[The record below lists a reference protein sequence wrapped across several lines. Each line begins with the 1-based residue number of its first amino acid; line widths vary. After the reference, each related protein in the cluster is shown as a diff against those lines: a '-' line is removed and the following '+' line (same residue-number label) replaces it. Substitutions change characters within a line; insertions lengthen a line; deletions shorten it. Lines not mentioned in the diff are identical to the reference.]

1 LQSLSNGLAIRET
14 LKRLFMQG
22 FRQQKNMLLWEQ
34 NHEMMQIE
42 PWGRDSL
49 RVRAT
54 ISTGIRDDLLSVL
67 LPPAETDAQITIGA
81 EGATIRNGALTA
93 SISPEGLIRF
103 SNTANG
109 TELLAEEQP
118 VHATRLPPRS
128 FKAVHS
134 DLFHLE
140 VRLRAYDDERLYGLG
155 QHQHGRLDQKGC
167 TIDLVQRNTEV
178 SIPFLFSNRGYGFLW
193 HNPGIGRVELGYNG
207 TRWVAEATPQ
217 LDYWITAGAT
227 PAEIME
233 HYADATGHPS
243 KFPEWAAGFWQC
255 KLRYRTQD
263 ELLSVAREYKRRG
276 LPLSVIVID
285 FFNWTL
291 QGDWRFDP
299 ELWPDPAGMVSEL
312 EGMGVKLM
320 VSIWPTVNPVSEN
333 FPIMQRRGLLIRT
346 ERGLPALMTF
356 MDNRPQGPVSLHYYD
371 STNPEAR
378 QFIWEQVR
386 EHYYRYGIK
395 VWWLDACEPEM
406 FPMDPDNLRFHL
418 GNGLTVANA
427 YPLLH
432 ARGFYEGMR
441 DAGET
446 AILNLCR
453 SAWAGSQRYG
463 AAVWSGDINSTFEA
477 FQAQVRAG
485 LNIGL
490 SGIPWWTTDIGG
502 FYGGDPESPAFREL
516 LIRWFQYSTFCLLF
530 RLHGYRL
537 PTPEASTMISTGG
550 PNEAWSF
557 GDEVYTIIKDLL
569 FLRERLR
576 PYILEQMHLAHEKGI
591 PPMRPLFFDFLR
603 DETCASIDDQFLFGP
618 DLLVAPVLTEGART
632 REVYL
637 PAGTTWTDAWSR
649 QAFDG
654 GQRIVAEAP
663 LDRIPLYLR
672 ANAQLPIRNA

>member
-1 LQSLSNGLAIRET
+1 
-14 LKRLFMQG
+14 MQG
-22 FRQQKNMLLWEQ
+22 FLQENNSLIWTLH
-34 NHEMMQIE
+34 HETVRIE

-54 ISTGIRDDLLSVL
+54 VSAGIRDDLLSVL
-67 LPPAETDAQITIGA
+67 LPPVETDTQITIGE

-93 SISPEGLIRF
+93 SVSPEGFIRF
-103 SNTANG
+103 SNTASG
-109 TELLAEEQP
+109 AELLAEEQP
-118 VHATRLPPRS
+118 VHATRLPPRA

-140 VRLRAYDDERLYGLG
+140 VRFCAYDDERLYGLG

-167 TIDLVQRNTEV
+167 TIDLIQRNTEV
-178 SIPFLFSNRGYGFLW
+178 SIPFLFSSRGYGFLW
-193 HNPGIGRVELGYNG
+193 HNPGIGRVELGDNG

-243 KFPEWAAGFWQC
+243 EFPEWAAGFWQC

-263 ELLSVAREYKRRG
+263 ELLTVAHEYKRRG

-285 FFNWTL
+285 FFHWTL

-299 ELWPDPAGMVSEL
+299 ELWPDPAGMVREL
-312 EGMGVKLM
+312 EQMGVKLM
-320 VSIWPTVNPVSEN
+320 VSIWPSVNPLSDN
-333 FPIMQRRGLLIRT
+333 FPIMQQRGLLIRT
-346 ERGLPALMTF
+346 ERGLPALMNF
-356 MDNRPQGPVSLHYYD
+356 RDNRPEGTVSVHYYD

-395 VWWLDACEPEM
+395 IWWLDACEPEM
-406 FPMDPDNLRFHL
+406 FPMDPDNVRFHL
-418 GNGLTVANA
+418 GNGLVVANA

-432 ARGFYEGMR
+432 ERGFYEGMR
-441 DAGET
+441 EAGET

-516 LIRWFQYSTFCLLF
+516 LIRWFQYSTFCPLF
-530 RLHGYRL
+530 RLHGFRL
-537 PTPEASTMISTGG
+537 AKPEASTMPFTGG

-557 GDEVYTIIKDLL
+557 DDEAYAIIKDLL
-569 FLRERLR
+569 FLRERLS

-591 PPMRPLFFDFLR
+591 PPMRPLFFDFPR
-603 DETCASIDDQFLFGP
+603 DEACASIDDQFLFGP
-618 DLLVAPVLTEGART
+618 DLLVAPVLMAGARR

-637 PAGTTWTDAWSR
+637 PAETTWTDAWSG
-649 QAFDG
+649 QSFDG
-654 GQRIVAEAP
+654 GQHIVAEAP

-672 ANAQLPIRNA
+672 ADARLPIRNA

>member
-1 LQSLSNGLAIRET
+1 
-14 LKRLFMQG
+14 MQG
-22 FRQQKNMLLWEQ
+22 FRQQQNMLLWEQ
-34 NHEMMQIE
+34 NHEMLQIA

-54 ISTGIRDDLLSVL
+54 VSAGIRDDLLSVL
-67 LPPAETDAQITIGA
+67 YPPAETDTQITIG
-81 EGATIRNGALTA
+81 EDGATIRNGALTA
-93 SISPEGLIRF
+93 SISPEGIIRF
-103 SNTANG
+103 SNTASG

-118 VHATRLPPRS
+118 VRATRLPPRS
-128 FKAVHS
+128 FKAIHS

-140 VRLRAYDDERLYGLG
+140 ARFRAYDGERFYGLG
-155 QHQHGRLDQKGC
+155 QHQHGLLDQKGC

-178 SIPFLFSNRGYGFLW
+178 SIPFLFSSRGYGFLW
-193 HNPGIGRVELGYNG
+193 HNPGIGRVELGNNG

-217 LDYWITAGAT
+217 LDYWITTAAT
-227 PAEIME
+227 PTEIIE

-243 KFPEWAAGFWQC
+243 EFPEWAAGFWQC

-263 ELLSVAREYKRRG
+263 ELLSVAREYKQRG

-285 FFNWTL
+285 FFHWTL

-299 ELWPDPAGMVSEL
+299 ELWPNPAGMVAEL
-312 EGMGVKLM
+312 EDMGVKLM
-320 VSIWPTVNPVSEN
+320 VSIWPSINPLSEN
-333 FPIMQRRGLLIRT
+333 FPIMQQRGLLIRT
-346 ERGLPALMTF
+346 ERGLPALMSF
-356 MDNRPQGPVSLHYYD
+356 RDNRPEGPVSVHYYD

-386 EHYYRYGIK
+386 EHYYRLGIK
-395 VWWLDACEPEM
+395 IWWLDACEPEM

-418 GNGLTVANA
+418 GNALAIANA

-432 ARGFYEGMR
+432 ERGFYEGMCE
-441 DAGET
+441 AGET

-477 FQAQVRAG
+477 LQAQVRAG

-502 FYGGDPESPAFREL
+502 FYGGEPESPAFREL
-516 LIRWFQYSTFCLLF
+516 LIRWFQYGTFCPLF
-530 RLHGYRL
+530 RLHGYRVAE
-537 PTPEASTMISTGG
+537 PGESTMLSTGG
-550 PNEAWSF
+550 PNEVWSF
-557 GDEVYTIIKDLL
+557 GDEVYEIIKDLL

-576 PYILEQMHLAHEKGI
+576 PYILEQMQLAHEKGI
-591 PPMRPLFFDFLR
+591 PPMRPMFFDFPR
-603 DETCASIDDQFLFGP
+603 DEACAGLDDQFLFGP
-618 DLLVAPVLTEGART
+618 DLLVAPVLTAGARR

-637 PAGTTWTDAWSR
+637 PTGTTWTDAWSG
-649 QAFDG
+649 QTFDG

>member
-1 LQSLSNGLAIRET
+1 
-14 LKRLFMQG
+14 MQG

-34 NHEMMQIE
+34 NHELVQIA

-54 ISTGIRDDLLSVL
+54 VSTGIRDDLLSIL
-67 LPPAETDAQITIGA
+67 YPPAETDTQITIGE
-81 EGATIRNGALTA
+81 EGATIHNGALTA
-93 SISPEGLIRF
+93 SISPEGIIRF
-103 SNTANG
+103 SNTASG
-109 TELLAEEQP
+109 AELLAEEQP
-118 VHATRLPPRS
+118 LRATRLPPRS

-140 VRLRAYDDERLYGLG
+140 ARFRAYDGERFYGLG
-155 QHQHGRLDQKGC
+155 QHQHGLLDQKGC

-178 SIPFLFSNRGYGFLW
+178 SIPFLFSSRGYGFLW
-193 HNPGIGRVELGYNG
+193 HNPGIGRVELGNNG
-207 TRWVAEATPQ
+207 TRWVAQATPQ
-217 LDYWITAGAT
+217 LDYWITTGAT

-243 KFPEWAAGFWQC
+243 EFPEWAAGFWQC

-263 ELLSVAREYKRRG
+263 ELLSVAREYKQRG

-285 FFNWTL
+285 FFHWTL

-299 ELWPDPAGMVSEL
+299 DFWPNPAGMVAEL
-312 EGMGVKLM
+312 EDMGVKLM
-320 VSIWPTVNPVSEN
+320 VSIWPSINPLSEN
-333 FPIMQRRGLLIRT
+333 FLIMQQRGLLIRT
-346 ERGLPALMTF
+346 ERGLPALMSF
-356 MDNRPQGPVSLHYYD
+356 WDSRPEGPVSVHYYD

-386 EHYYRYGIK
+386 EHYYRLGIK
-395 VWWLDACEPEM
+395 IWWLDACEPEM

-418 GNGLTVANA
+418 GNGLAIANA

-432 ARGFYEGMR
+432 ERGFYEGMCE
-441 DAGET
+441 AGET

-477 FQAQVRAG
+477 LQAQVCAG

-502 FYGGDPESPAFREL
+502 FYGGEPESPAFREL
-516 LIRWFQYSTFCLLF
+516 LIRWFQYGTFCPLF
-530 RLHGYRL
+530 RLHGYRVAE
-537 PTPEASTMISTGG
+537 PGESTMPGTGG
-550 PNEAWSF
+550 PNEVWSF
-557 GDEVYTIIKDLL
+557 GDEAYAIIKDLL

-576 PYILEQMHLAHEKGI
+576 PYTLEQMQLAHEKGI
-591 PPMRPLFFDFLR
+591 PPMRPLFFDFPR
-603 DETCASIDDQFLFGP
+603 DEACATLDDQFLFGP
-618 DLLVAPVLTEGART
+618 DLLVAPVLTAGARR

-637 PAGTTWTDAWSR
+637 PTGTTWTDAWSG
-649 QAFDG
+649 QTFDG

-663 LDRIPLYLR
+663 LDCIPLYLR

>member
-1 LQSLSNGLAIRET
+1 
-14 LKRLFMQG
+14 MQG
-22 FRQQKNMLLWEQ
+22 FRQQNNMLLWEQ
-34 NHEMMQIE
+34 SHEMMQIE

-54 ISTGIRDDLLSVL
+54 ISAGIRDDLLSVL

-103 SNTANG
+103 SNTADG

-128 FKAVHS
+128 YKAVHS

-233 HYADATGHPS
+233 HYTDATGHPS

-285 FFNWTL
+285 FFHWTL

-299 ELWPDPAGMVSEL
+299 ELWPDPAGMVREL
-312 EGMGVKLM
+312 EEMGVKLM
-320 VSIWPTVNPVSEN
+320 VSIWPTVNPVSKN

-356 MDNRPQGPVSLHYYD
+356 MDNRPKGPVSLHYYD

-386 EHYYRYGIK
+386 EHYCRYGIK

-406 FPMDPDNLRFHL
+406 FPMDPDNLRLHL
-418 GNGLTVANA
+418 GNGLAVANA

-463 AAVWSGDINSTFEA
+463 AAIWSGDINSTFEA

-516 LIRWFQYSTFCLLF
+516 LIRWFQYSTFCPLF

-537 PTPEASTMISTGG
+537 PTPEASTMVSTGG

-557 GDEVYTIIKDLL
+557 GDEAYTIIKDLL

-591 PPMRPLFFDFLR
+591 PPMRPLFFDFPR

-618 DLLVAPVLTEGART
+618 DLLVAPVLTEGVRT
-632 REVYL
+632 HEVYL

-649 QAFDG
+649 QTFDG

-672 ANAQLPIRNA
+672 ADAQLPIRIA

>member
-1 LQSLSNGLAIRET
+1 
-14 LKRLFMQG
+14 MQG
-22 FRQQKNMLLWEQ
+22 FLQQNNSLIGTL
-34 NHEMMQIE
+34 NHETVQIE

-54 ISTGIRDDLLSVL
+54 ISAGLRDDLLSVL

-93 SISPEGLIRF
+93 SVSPEGLIRF
-103 SNTANG
+103 SNTASS

-118 VHATRLPPRS
+118 VRATRLPPLS

-134 DLFHLE
+134 DLFPLE
-140 VRLRAYDDERLYGLG
+140 VRFRAYEDERFYGLG
-155 QHQHGRLDQKGC
+155 QHQHGLLDQKGC

-178 SIPFLFSNRGYGFLW
+178 SIPFLFSSRGYGFLW
-193 HNPGIGRVELGYNG
+193 HNPGIGRVELGYNT

-227 PAEIME
+227 SAEIME

-243 KFPEWAAGFWQC
+243 EFPEWAAGFWQC
-255 KLRYRTQD
+255 KHRYRTQD

-285 FFNWTL
+285 FFHWTL

-299 ELWPDPAGMVSEL
+299 ELWPDPAGMVREL
-312 EGMGVKLM
+312 EQMGVKLM
-320 VSIWPTVNPVSEN
+320 VSIWPSVNPLSEN
-333 FPIMQRRGLLIRT
+333 FSIMQQCGLLIRT
-346 ERGLPALMTF
+346 ERGLAALMPF
-356 MDNRPQGPVSLHYYD
+356 RDNRPEGPIAVHYYD

-418 GNGLTVANA
+418 GNGLAIANA

-432 ARGFYEGMR
+432 ERGFYEGMR
-441 DAGET
+441 EAGES

-463 AAVWSGDINSTFEA
+463 AAVWSGDITSTFEA
-477 FQAQVRAG
+477 LRAQVRAG
-485 LNIGL
+485 LNMGL

-502 FYGGDPESPAFREL
+502 FYGGDPESGAFREL
-516 LIRWFQYSTFCLLF
+516 RIRWFQYSTFCPLF
-530 RLHGYRL
+530 RLHGNRL
-537 PTPEASTMISTGG
+537 LASQDSTMIRGGG
-550 PNEAWSF
+550 PKEAWSF
-557 GDEVYTIIKDLL
+557 GEEVYAIIKDLL

-576 PYILEQMHLAHEKGI
+576 QYILEQMHLAHEKGT
-591 PPMRPLFFDFLR
+591 PPMRPLFFDFPR
-603 DETCASIDDQFLFGP
+603 DGACASIDDQFLFGP
-618 DLLVAPVLTEGART
+618 DLLVAPVLTAGTRG

-637 PAGTTWTDAWSR
+637 PRGTSWTDAWSG
-649 QAFDG
+649 QSFEG
-654 GQRIVAEAP
+654 GQHIVAEAP
-663 LDRIPLYLR
+663 LERIPLYLHAGAR
-672 ANAQLPIRNA
+672 LPIRNA